1 MKALTCEMC
10 GSTNLIKEDGVFVC
24 QSCGTKYSVEEA
36 KKMMVEGTVD
46 VMGTVKIDVSSEL
59 ENLYEVARRAKDNN
73 NSEQA
78 EKYYDQILVKDPKS
92 WEATFY
98 TVYFKAMSC
107 KIAEITSAATSIS
120 NCLSSVFNLIKDN
133 VQEEGEDQRKA
144 VQEIFFCCSDIA
156 SMLFN
161 AAEHH
166 YKDIDLQIRDNY
178 TQEYCYNAFASSHIM
193 YDYGDLLEMT
203 FGDKFGLIVASAW
216 EEGMKLHQRYIKYLN
231 DREGNKKTI
240 LEYAEKVKKYN
251 PEFKTPEVDTSSAG
265 GCYVAT
271 AVYGSYDCPEVW
283 TLRRF
288 RDNTLDATW
297 YGRLFIKT
305 YYVISPILVK
315 WFGKTKWF
323 KTMWRKP
330 LDKMV
335 QSLRLKGVESSPY
348 QDKY

>member
-46 VMGTVKIDVSSEL
+46 VKGIVKIDVSSEL

-78 EKYYDQILVKDPKS
+78 EKYYDQILVKDPRS

-120 NCLSSVFNLIKDN
+120 NCLSSVFSLIDEN
-133 VQEEGEDQRKA
+133 VAEEEKGDVINELFHKCDG
-144 VQEIFFCCSDIA
+144 IS
-156 SMLFN
+156 SMLFD
-161 AAEHH
+161 AAQNH
-166 YKDIDLQIRDNY
+166 YLDIDIQIRDSY

-193 YDYGDLLEMT
+193 YDFGNLLEVT
-203 FGDKFGLIVASAW
+203 FEDKFGPIAAIAW
-216 EEGMKLHQRYIKYLN
+216 QEGIRLHKRYISYLV
-231 DREGNKKTI
+231 DKEGNKKTI
-240 LEYAEKVKKYN
+240 LEYAEKIKKYD

-297 YGRLFIKT
+297 YGRLFIKI
-305 YYVISPILVK
+305 YYAISPTLVK
-315 WFGKTKWF
+315 WFGKTEWF

-335 QSLRLKGVESSPY
+335 QSLRLRGVESSPY